1 MKTKPTLINRRT
13 AFTLVEVIVMIV
25 IIALLA
31 LFYLPTV
38 TTHSHVPARRINCMN
53 NLKQIGTAYRLWAND
68 NGDVWP
74 SQQTVA
80 SHGWA
85 DYLTNA
91 NLGPMC
97 WTNYAIMAD
106 DLGQEPRLV
115 LCSSDERQAASSF
128 TNQFNNLNVSYFVG
142 VSANDLYPQSIAAGD
157 RNLGSGLISPTI
169 SATPQRPGKGTTSPS
184 PPTHRNTRCH
194 GLLRCTRAEILREPA
209 ISSSATAAGNK
220 STPPVSTAYGSQMQT
235 PPPTGPPA
243 ISPPPPPSA
252 WFSHEYKTDIDKPQ
266 NRFHPRRGHR
276 HDRHHSFARLV
287 LFAEFCQQ
295 KAPEVHTH
303 QLHEQ
308 PQANRDRLSHMG
320 QR

>member
-157 RNLGSGLISPTI
+157 RNLGSGLISSNDFGYSPKT
-169 SATPQRPGKGTTSPS
+169 GKGNDVAV
-184 PPTHRNTRCH
+184 PTNSSKYPVSWSLKMHSGGNT
-194 GLLRCTRAEILREPA
+194 AV
-209 ISSSATAAGNK
+209 AGNILLGDG
-220 STPPVSTAYGSQMQT
+220 SGQQVNTASFNGVWL
-235 PPPTGPPA
+235 PNADPTTNWPA
-243 ISPPPPPSA
+243 
-252 WFSHEYKTDIDKPQ
+252 
-266 NRFHPRRGHR
+266 GHFPAT
-276 HDRHHSFARLV
+276 SSIRLV
-287 LFAEFCQQ
+287 F
-295 KAPEVHTH
+295 P
-303 QLHEQ
+303 
-308 PQANRDRLSHMG
+308 
-320 QR
+320 

>member
-106 DLGQEPRLV
+106 DLGLMLVRRKTGRIEFHQPIQQLERLL
-115 LCSSDERQAASSF
+115 LCRCER
-128 TNQFNNLNVSYFVG
+128 
-142 VSANDLYPQSIAAGD
+142 
-157 RNLGSGLISPTI
+157 
-169 SATPQRPGKGTTSPS
+169 K
-184 PPTHRNTRCH
+184 
-194 GLLRCTRAEILREPA
+194 
-209 ISSSATAAGNK
+209 
-220 STPPVSTAYGSQMQT
+220 
-235 PPPTGPPA
+235 
-243 ISPPPPPSA
+243 
-252 WFSHEYKTDIDKPQ
+252 
-266 NRFHPRRGHR
+266 
-276 HDRHHSFARLV
+276 
-287 LFAEFCQQ
+287 
-295 KAPEVHTH
+295 
-303 QLHEQ
+303 
-308 PQANRDRLSHMG
+308 
-320 QR
+320 